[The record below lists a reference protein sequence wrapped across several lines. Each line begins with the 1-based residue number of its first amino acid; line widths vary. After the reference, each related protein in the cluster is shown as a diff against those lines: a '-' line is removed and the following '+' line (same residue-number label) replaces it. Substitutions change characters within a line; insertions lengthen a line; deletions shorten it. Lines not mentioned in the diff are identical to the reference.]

1 MLELCGLR
9 RFEECELRGHKGFGA
24 VIEFVD
30 RCEAGEEMALSLLL
44 LIAVKPGEEGP
55 ARLLVGLIA
64 ASMTSLPKFGLWSN
78 LGDEQSP
85 PS

>member
-1 MLELCGLR
+1 
-9 RFEECELRGHKGFGA
+9 
-24 VIEFVD
+24 
-30 RCEAGEEMALSLLL
+30 MALSLLL